1 MSQKYVLGIKNTS
14 PGPSLYVLK
23 MIINA
28 LTAKQDE
35 MYKPVNKHREANIF
49 PNPLL
54 LATIYFGNVR
64 IQ

>member
-49 PNPLL
+49 LIP
-54 LATIYFGNVR
+54 FF
-64 IQ
+64 